1 INGSVLAFTLAV
13 SGLTSVICGL
23 APALHSSRLDLA
35 TSMREAGR
43 GVAGHSKQALV
54 RNTLV
59 VGQVA
64 LCLMLL
70 SGTSPLVRTFVAI
83 QRIDLGVRPDRV
95 LTMRVPLPAQH
106 YPDTSRR
113 NAFYQDLLPRVSAVP
128 GVAAVGLNT
137 GLHPL
142 GNMWT
147 AAEVPGAPPSDE
159 PVVVHQINAGYAEA
173 FALRAAAGRLLT
185 DLDVSSARHVAVIN
199 ERFARAR
206 LNGRPPLGQLVH
218 LPRLKQPPFGLAD
231 DAFEVVGVVHDV
243 PNDGLGQPTL
253 PEIYLP
259 FTPLG
264 VANELV
270 IRTDGDAASVTRSVI
285 AQVYAIDRNQPV
297 TAVKTL
303 DALLDED
310 AYATPRFNL
319 LLLSVF
325 ALVGVT
331 LAIVGVYGVMS
342 NAVAQQT
349 HEIGVRLAV
358 GASGSSIARMVIAR
372 GSRLLLGGMALGLA
386 GSVVVAR
393 LLARQVWNVPAF
405 DPLAIAAVSLMFLVV
420 GLQACFWPA
429 RPAAHVDPI
438 VALRQD

>member
-1 INGSVLAFTLAV
+1 MSFW
-13 SGLTSVICGL
+13 
-23 APALHSSRLDLA
+23 
-35 TSMREAGR
+35 M
-43 GVAGHSKQALV
+43 
-54 RNTLV
+54 
-59 VGQVA
+59 
-64 LCLMLL
+64 
-70 SGTSPLVRTFVAI
+70 
-83 QRIDLGVRPDRV
+83 
-95 LTMRVPLPAQH
+95 
-106 YPDTSRR
+106 
-113 NAFYQDLLPRVSAVP
+113 
-128 GVAAVGLNT
+128 
-137 GLHPL
+137 PL

-429 RPAAHVDPI
+429 RRAAHVDPI